1 MVNKLQGCAYG
12 QLTNQKVMDLKEGVN
27 AGFRRIETELVN
39 INNKQSELFNHM
51 SNRIPKGTVAVWCA
65 LIGVICTLIG
75 VLGTFIITGRI
86 N

>member
-12 QLTNQKVMDLKEGVN
+12 QLTNQKVMDLKESVN
-27 AGFRRIETELVN
+27 AGFKRIETELVN

-51 SNRIPKGTVAVWCA
+51 SNRVTKGTVTVWCA
-65 LIGVICTLIG
+65 LIGIICTLLGILGG
-75 VLGTFIITGRI
+75 VIM